1 MDLLNFI
8 NKLGSGDLYSFCLCL
23 EAYIDHAFKH
33 SIEDIGF
40 DKSNG
45 SFYILLDN
53 GISIT
58 SAFGQKVE
66 YTTLNLDDDDSN
78 PFDNYS
84 KDFDTYIE
92 AENYLNSIV

>member
-1 MDLLNFI
+1 MDLLGFI
-8 NKLGSGDLYSFCLCL
+8 SKLDSSDLYSFCLCL
-23 EAYIDHAFKH
+23 EAYLDHAFKH

-40 DKSNG
+40 DKSDG
-45 SFYILLDN
+45 SFYILLSN

-78 PFDNYS
+78 PYDDHE
-84 KDFDTYIE
+84 KTFDTYYE